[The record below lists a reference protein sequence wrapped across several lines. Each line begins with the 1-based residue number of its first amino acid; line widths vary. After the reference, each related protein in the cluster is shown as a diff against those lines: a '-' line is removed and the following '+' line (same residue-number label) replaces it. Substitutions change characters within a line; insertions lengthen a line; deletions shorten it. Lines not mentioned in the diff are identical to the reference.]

1 MSRVRDQIERQRFR
15 ERKRVKEREY
25 LNKKFNLIQK
35 NSLEETP
42 NPRYSKLSTVSSGA
56 YYWTNY
62 IAYPFVSL
70 HEHNL

>member
-15 ERKRVKEREY
+15 ERKRVKGREY

-42 NPRYSKLSTVSSGA
+42 NPRYLK
-56 YYWTNY
+56 
-62 IAYPFVSL
+62 I
-70 HEHNL
+70 